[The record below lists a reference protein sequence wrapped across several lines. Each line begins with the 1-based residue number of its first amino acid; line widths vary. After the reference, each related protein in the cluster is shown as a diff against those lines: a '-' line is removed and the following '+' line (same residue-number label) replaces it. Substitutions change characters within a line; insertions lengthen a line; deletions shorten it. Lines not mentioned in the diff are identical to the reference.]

1 MPEDR
6 VTGYVEQGLEEVRLV
21 MKRWAWTLLTLG
33 TSRDSGLN
41 LVPREGPPT
50 WSSNE
55 LGPGV
60 ILHGAYQDDSFGR
73 G

>member
-1 MPEDR
+1 M
-6 VTGYVEQGLEEVRLV
+6 TGDIEQRLKEVRLITENWE
-21 MKRWAWTLLTLG
+21 RRQLTLG

-55 LGPGV
+55 LGPSV
-60 ILHGAYQDDSFGR
+60 ILHGAYQDDSLGR